1 MRTLLAI
8 PSHQAA
14 TAVELIVRSM
24 WANATF
30 VRLARSVRTSVP
42 QQSIAAAQCN
52 LCVFDLLGLGWSQ
65 WSAEN
70 ETMLDILLAGR
81 SAVLFL
87 PPGTGGRWLT
97 DRGSIAPQQPRIMLQ
112 RPVSAGALREALH
125 VAGEASRLLSEIS
138 SQRQREAN
146 IWMRHQ
152 SLHAQTR
159 ADVAHPP
166 FKRGTTLSQ
175 DPSSRIG

>member
-8 PSHQAA
+8 PSHQSA

-24 WANATF
+24 WPNATF
-30 VRLARSVRTSVP
+30 VRLPRSVRTSVP

-65 WSAEN
+65 WSVESEA
-70 ETMLDILLAGR
+70 MLNILLAGR

-87 PPGTGGRWLT
+87 PPGTGGGWLT
-97 DRGSIAPQQPRIMLQ
+97 DRGSGTSLQPRIMLQ

-125 VAGEASRLLSEIS
+125 VAGKASGRLSEIA
-138 SQRQREAN
+138 SQRQRETN
-146 IWMRHQ
+146 IRMRHQ
-152 SLHAQTR
+152 PPHAQTR
-159 ADVAHPP
+159 EGAARPP
-166 FKRGTTLSQ
+166 FKRGTSLSQ